1 MEYRT
6 TDIRTGLFITFT
18 LVAATVL
25 IFLMGGVRGAF
36 RDAREIQVLF
46 DNVRLLEREAPVT
59 LGGFRVGEVASISRI
74 EVTEP
79 GGKKGYKVVVK
90 MSVDRDLDLRSDARA
105 MVKTDGFLGGKFVA
119 LTPGVNPMPL
129 VEGKA
134 IPGSAEIN
142 VADLMAMVETPI
154 QRLDG
159 ILKALE
165 GFSTNQRNLDN
176 VEGILSETH
185 EILNGIREKTLPRA
199 EGILAVVQDTL
210 RNANAKM
217 DHIGDKVEATLDT
230 GTRTVQELGDTVRKR
245 VGKLDGVLEEAMAVL
260 GEVRTGVNRV
270 AGSADRILTDNNRNL
285 YLTLR
290 NLRDATAEL
299 DRLMRKLRA
308 DPSVVI
314 WGDDEKVEP
323 AALPRDPKDIRTNGK
338 ASRYGKEP
346 GK

>member
-6 TDIRTGLFITFT
+6 TDIRTGLFITFS

-74 EVTEP
+74 EVAEG

-90 MSVDRDLDLRSDARA
+90 MAVDRDLDLRFDARA

-119 LTPGVNPMPL
+119 LTPGVSRMALP
-129 VEGKA
+129 EGKA
-134 IPGSAEIN
+134 IPGSAEVN

-154 QRLDG
+154 QRLDS
-159 ILKALE
+159 ILKAME
-165 GFSTNQRNLDN
+165 DFFAHQKNFDN

-185 EILNGIREKTLPRA
+185 EILTAVREKTLPGA
-199 EGILAVVQDTL
+199 EGILAGVKDAVRDAEARL
-210 RNANAKM
+210 NRL
-217 DHIGDKVEATLDT
+217 GDKVEATLDT
-230 GTRTVQELGDTVRKR
+230 GMRTVQDLGEAVRKR
-245 VGKLDGVLEEAMAVL
+245 VDKLDRVLEEAMAVL

-270 AGSADRILTDNNRNL
+270 AGGADRILTDNNRNL
-285 YLTLR
+285 YLAIR
-290 NLRDATAEL
+290 NIRDATAEL

-308 DPSVVI
+308 DPSVVF

-323 AALPRDPKDIRTNGK
+323 AALPRDPKDIRVGGR
-338 ASRYGKEP
+338 APRYGKEP